1 MLWPDIQVGFE
12 NLTGE
17 SIFDHQNLVNQ
28 IIDEL
33 VEGKVIRYEIA
44 SNSMLVI
51 WKSIN
56 FDKLESAMNSP
67 QSNAQISIG
76 SLNAQHVQVGND
88 NSMNINITA
97 EQFANALSLLAQK
110 ESEEANSIA
119 EKISSFVANGAT
131 MVEAVAKLIGLV
143 GS

>member
-1 MLWPDIQVGFE
+1 
-12 NLTGE
+12 
-17 SIFDHQNLVNQ
+17 
-28 IIDEL
+28 
-33 VEGKVIRYEIA
+33 
-44 SNSMLVI
+44 
-51 WKSIN
+51 
-56 FDKLESAMNSP
+56 MNSP